1 MPLRSPRSRNFI
13 RRTKKVKHHMSSAA
27 ERFEDRSSEDSA
39 QRMAR
44 RLDRDLRLRA
54 QRRRSA
60 LFALS
65 LAVTGTVLLIA
76 GLSAAM
82 ARDDRRADSIPSERI
97 SQPAVVEPSVSSQ
110 ETSVPATA
118 TAAAKSP
125 DAVVAPSPAPSPAK
139 DPVQKAPAKPAATPA
154 PKSTKKATTA
164 RASDSEVLIR
174 KCAGSGCHS
183 QSEVSG
189 GGLDV
194 GSAQSAVQAMI
205 DGGHV
210 KLTSAERAAIIAA
223 LTR

>member
-1 MPLRSPRSRNFI
+1 
-13 RRTKKVKHHMSSAA
+13 
-27 ERFEDRSSEDSA
+27 
-39 QRMAR
+39 MAR

-60 LFALS
+60 LFVLS
-65 LAVTGTVLLIA
+65 LTVTGTVLLIA

-82 ARDDRRADSIPSERI
+82 ARDDRRADSIPSERTTKT
-97 SQPAVVEPSVSSQ
+97 AVVQPRVSSQ

-118 TAAAKSP
+118 SAAAESP

-139 DPVQKAPAKPAATPA
+139 DVVQKAPAKPAATPA
-154 PKSTKKATTA
+154 PKPTKKATTA
-164 RASDSEVLIR
+164 RASDTEVLIR

-194 GSAQSAVQAMI
+194 ESAQSAVQAMI
-205 DGGHV
+205 DGGQV
-210 KLTSAERAAIIAA
+210 SLTSAERAAIIAA

>member
-1 MPLRSPRSRNFI
+1 
-13 RRTKKVKHHMSSAA
+13 MSSAA

-60 LFALS
+60 LFVLS
-65 LAVTGTVLLIA
+65 LTVTGTVLLIA

-97 SQPAVVEPSVSSQ
+97 SQPAVVQPRVSSQ

-118 TAAAKSP
+118 SAAAESP
-125 DAVVAPSPAPSPAK
+125 DAVVAPSPRPAPSPAK
-139 DPVQKAPAKPAATPA
+139 DVVQKAPAKPAATPA

-164 RASDSEVLIR
+164 RASDTEVLIR

-194 GSAQSAVQAMI
+194 ESAQSAVQAMI
-205 DGGHV
+205 DGGQV
-210 KLTSAERAAIIAA
+210 SLTSAERAAIIAA